1 MKLTRY
7 TDYALRLMTH
17 LAARPNELSSI
28 REIAH
33 AHAISQNHLMK
44 VVNDLARAGFIET
57 VRGRHGGVRL
67 GRSAQE
73 VTIGEI
79 VRHTEGHDTLVECAG
94 CVIAPA
100 CTLPRILAEAT
111 EAFMQSLDRYPLA
124 ELVRSR
130 EILDLILASL
140 AGEQAGRSGNTTLS

>member
-1 MKLTRY
+1 MKLSRY

-17 LAARPNELSSI
+17 LAARPDELSSI

-67 GRSAQE
+67 GRPAGE

-79 VRHTEGHDTLVECAG
+79 VRHTEGHAALVECAG

-100 CTLPRILAEAT
+100 CTLPRILAEAA
-111 EAFMQSLDRYPLA
+111 EAFMQSLDRYPLSD
-124 ELVRSR
+124 LVRSR
-130 EILDLILASL
+130 EILDLILKSL
-140 AGEQAGRSGNTTLS
+140 AGQDADKVA